1 MAKSRLRE
9 KPCETCGGAPDALY
23 RAQAEEGGPW
33 RFYCGPCL
41 LKVKAG
47 NDAYR
52 YGGTWKRKK
61 RH

>member
-9 KPCETCGGAPDALY
+9 KPCDACGATPDALY
-23 RAQAEEGGPW
+23 RAQAAADGPW

-41 LKVKAG
+41 LWVKEG
-47 NDAYR
+47 NAAYR
-52 YGGTWKRKK
+52 YGGTWKRRK